1 MATTVG
7 LMHLELCVTQAQSLK
22 DKRRV
27 IRSFKDRAARANNV
41 SVAEVDATDSRQRAV
56 LAVVVVGS
64 DKRRLASSLQGI
76 LNAASKNRDMV
87 LMNHEIEW
95 L

>member
-7 LMHLELCVTQAQSLK
+7 LMHLELYVTQAQSLK

-27 IRSFKDRAARANNV
+27 IRSFKDRAAKANNV
-41 SVAEVDATDSRQRAV
+41 AVAEVDATDSRRRAV
-56 LAVVVVGS
+56 LAVVAVGS
-64 DKRRLASSLQGI
+64 DKRRLDSSLQGI
-76 LNAASKNRDMV
+76 LNAASGNRDMV